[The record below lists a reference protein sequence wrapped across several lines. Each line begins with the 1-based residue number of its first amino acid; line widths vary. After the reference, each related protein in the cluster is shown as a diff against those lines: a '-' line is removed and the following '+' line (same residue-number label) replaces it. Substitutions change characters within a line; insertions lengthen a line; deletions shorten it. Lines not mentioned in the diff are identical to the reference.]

1 MPRPRVE
8 LADDDEPLDIGGQEI
23 VPATPAGRRVYEV
36 PTANE
41 AQRIIE
47 GSRRHLSDLPV
58 TPKHMNPIACI
69 CLYTMYGLDTL
80 EISVATSLPIDQ
92 INDIRMSNEYAIMQR
107 AVVDSVMEAETGD
120 VKDFIKKASKK
131 AAQKVSSLVEHAD
144 PDVAMRASKDVLDR
158 AGLRPA
164 DVVEL
169 RGRMDMGLVIEVVD
183 RRDDS
188 KRPVIDMERDD
199 GNRS

>member
-1 MPRPRVE
+1 
-8 LADDDEPLDIGGQEI
+8 
-23 VPATPAGRRVYEV
+23 
-36 PTANE
+36 
-41 AQRIIE
+41 
-47 GSRRHLSDLPV
+47 
-58 TPKHMNPIACI
+58 
-69 CLYTMYGLDTL
+69 MYGLDTL
-80 EISVATSLPIDQ
+80 EIAVATGLPMDQ
-92 INDIRMSNEYAIMQR
+92 INEIRMSNEYAIMQR

-120 VKDFIKKASKK
+120 VKDFIKKASRK
-131 AAQKVSSLVEHAD
+131 AAQKVSHLVEHAD

-183 RRDDS
+183 RRDDT

-199 GNRS
+199 GNRT

>member
-8 LADDDEPLDIGGQEI
+8 LAEDDEPLDIGGTEV
-23 VPATPAGRRVYEV
+23 VPSTPGARRVYEV
-36 PTANE
+36 PTASE

-47 GSRRHLSDLPV
+47 GSRRRLSDLPV

-80 EISVATSLPIDQ
+80 EISVATGLPIDQ
-92 INDIRMSNEYAIMQR
+92 INAIRMSNEYAIMQR

-120 VKDFIKKASKK
+120 VKDYIKKSSR
-131 AAQKVSSLVEHAD
+131 AAARKVSSLVEHPN

-183 RRDDS
+183 RRDDT
-188 KRPVIDMERDD
+188 KRPVIDMEDD
-199 GNRS
+199 NGNRT

>member
-8 LADDDEPLDIGGQEI
+8 LAEDDEPLDLGGTEV
-23 VPATPAGRRVYEV
+23 VPATPAGRRVVEV
-36 PTANE
+36 PTASE

-47 GSRRHLSDLPV
+47 GSRRRLSDLPV

-80 EISVATSLPIDQ
+80 EISVATGLAIDQ
-92 INDIRMSNEYAIMQR
+92 INAIRMSNEYAIMQR

-120 VKDFIKKASKK
+120 VKNYIKKASRK
-131 AAQKVSSLVEHAD
+131 AAQRVESLVEHAD
-144 PDVAMRASKDVLDR
+144 PDVALRASKDVLDR

-169 RGRMDMGLVIEVVD
+169 RGRMDLGLVIEVVD
-183 RRDDS
+183 RREDNN
-188 KRPVIDMERDD
+188 RPVIDMEK
-199 GNRS
+199 

>member
-8 LADDDEPLDIGGQEI
+8 LAEDDEPLELGGQEI
-23 VPATPAGRRVYEV
+23 VPATPGGRRVVEV
-36 PTANE
+36 PTASE

-47 GSRRHLSDLPV
+47 GSRRRLSDLPV
-58 TPKHMNPIACI
+58 TPKHLNPIACI
-69 CLYTMYGLDTL
+69 CLYTMYGLDSL
-80 EISVATSLPIDQ
+80 EISVATGLAIDQ
-92 INDIRMSNEYAIMQR
+92 INAIRMSNEYGIMQR

-120 VKDFIKKASKK
+120 VKDFIKKASKS
-131 AAQKVSSLVEHAD
+131 AAKKMSSLVEHND
-144 PDVAMRASKDVLDR
+144 PDVAIRASKDVLDR

-183 RRDDS
+183 RREDN
-188 KRPVIDMERDD
+188 KRPVIDMEK
-199 GNRS
+199 